1 MYIHNK
7 DIIPI
12 KLVIFSKIDNCQ
24 NFPMYLILS
33 WYTGIVFQHIIDEIG
48 THEFSALVVK
58 VVKDGTKV

>member
-1 MYIHNK
+1 MYIENK
-7 DIIPI
+7 DTI
-12 KLVIFSKIDNCQ
+12 KLGNFSKIDNYQ

-33 WYTGIVFQHIIDEIG
+33 WYTGIVFQDIIDEIG